1 MKAIVVHALGDPEVM
16 KLEDTADPK
25 PDRGQLVVAIKAIGI
40 NPVDTYKRA
49 GKYGVLPKLPY
60 TPGTDAA
67 GIVERVGAD
76 VPEFSVGDRVYVNAS
91 LSGTYAEKTLCEAK
105 SVHQLPENIS
115 FEQGAALGVPY
126 ATAYRALVVRGNA
139 KAGESLLVHG
149 ASGGVGIAAV
159 QLARAAGLTVF
170 GTASSEEGRTIVREC
185 GAIHALDHKRE
196 GYLDELKTLT
206 HGKGVDLILE
216 MMANV
221 NLSKDLG
228 ALAKNGRV
236 VVIGSRGK
244 VEIDPRDGMG
254 KDADIRAMTLMNADD
269 EELRG
274 IHAALIAGLELGAL
288 KPIIGKKIPLAEAVR
303 AHREIIDSHAEGKI
317 VLIP

>member
-1 MKAIVVHALGDPEVM
+1 MKTIVVHAFGDPEVM

-159 QLARAAGLTVF
+159 QLARAAGLSVF
-170 GTASSEEGRTIVREC
+170 GTASSEEGRTIVRES

-274 IHAALIAGLELGAL
+274 IHAALIAGLELGTL
-288 KPIIGKKIPLAEAVR
+288 KPIIGKKILLAEAAR